1 MSPTKLEESKMPIN
15 AKQIDITGAV
25 TTIELRDDPSD
36 EDLIAA
42 LDGQG
47 GLATRGWLE
56 GREVLTTTMNGTDAF
71 VVGQPPSIDAA
82 SKLRKSRTLED
93 AQVTNIV
100 KPYIEGRR
108 PQLLATPWVA

>member
-25 TTIELRDDPSD
+25 TTIELRDDPS
-36 EDLIAA
+36 AA